1 MKFPVFSRKG
11 LFAAHRTAAVL
22 TAALLLFCFAGGGL
36 SSTGGEQGTEHVV
49 AGEQG
54 TGHAAAG
61 EHGTEHAAPA
71 ARGWQATDTYKVMNF
86 VVLAVALVFLL
97 RKPVKQA
104 LSDRIQGIKDQLSEL
119 EAQKTAAEA
128 ELAKYHQRFQKLDE
142 EAEKL
147 IGQYVQQGEEAK
159 ARILKEAES
168 AADKLQEQARRNIQ
182 NEFKKARQELQDD
195 VLEKALAKAEE
206 MVRDRISEGDQEQ
219 LVDDYLSKVVA

>member
-11 LFAAHRTAAVL
+11 LVAAHRTAAVL
-22 TAALLLFCFAGGGL
+22 AAALLLFCFAGGAL
-36 SSTGGEQGTEHVV
+36 SSTGGEQGTEH
-49 AGEQG
+49 
-54 TGHAAAG
+54 AAVG
-61 EHGTEHAAPA
+61 EHGTEHAAPPA
-71 ARGWQATDTYKVMNF
+71 KGWQATDTYKVMNF

-104 LSDRIQGIKDQLSEL
+104 LGDRIQGIKDQLSEL

-147 IGQYVQQGEEAK
+147 IAQYVQQGEEAK
-159 ARILKEAES
+159 ARILKEAET
-168 AADKLQEQARRNIQ
+168 AADKLQEQARRNIE
-182 NEFKKARQELQDD
+182 NEFKKARHELQDD

>member
-1 MKFPVFSRKG
+1 MKFPVFSRNG

-22 TAALLLFCFAGGGL
+22 AAALLLFCFVGGGL
-36 SSTGGEQGTEHVV
+36 SSTGGEQGP
-49 AGEQG
+49 
-54 TGHAAAG
+54 GHAAVD
-61 EHGTEHAAPA
+61 EHGTEHAAPPA
-71 ARGWQATDTYKVMNF
+71 KGWQATDTYKVMNF

-104 LSDRIQGIKDQLSEL
+104 LGDRIQGIKDQLSEL

-128 ELAKYHQRFQKLDE
+128 ELAKYHRRFQKLDE

-147 IGQYVQQGEEAK
+147 IAQYVQQGEEAK
-159 ARILKEAES
+159 ARILKEAET
-168 AADKLQEQARRNIQ
+168 AADKLQEQARRNID
-182 NEFKKARQELQDD
+182 NEFKKARHELQDD

-206 MVRDRISEGDQEQ
+206 MVRDRISEGDQER